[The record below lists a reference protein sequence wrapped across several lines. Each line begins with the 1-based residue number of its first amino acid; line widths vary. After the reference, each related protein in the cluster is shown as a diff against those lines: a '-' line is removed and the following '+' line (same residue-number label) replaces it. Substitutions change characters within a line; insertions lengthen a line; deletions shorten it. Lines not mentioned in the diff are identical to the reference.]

1 MGRVLAETDHHP
13 FATDTAIAAAFVL
26 FGWLSIALDGDRSQ
40 TGLTPTAALG
50 VVLVVVPLA
59 WRRRAPLAAL
69 ATLTLALVPYNIAGL
84 PNNLWYGNA
93 WLLAAYTAGVYGE
106 GRWRDPIRLASTA
119 LLIGSFFYGLLVLSP
134 TAVAPAGVLENL
146 LAVAA
151 NSAFVVWIWLLGDAT
166 RLRRLGERELA
177 ERTAQLERE
186 RAASAHRAVLDERI
200 RIARE
205 LHDVVA
211 HHVSLMGIQAGAARR
226 VLATRPRQAEQ
237 TLTTIEATS
246 REAVRELHRLLGFLR
261 HEQEEHPLTP
271 QPGLRHLDAL
281 LTQVREAG
289 LPVTLA
295 VEGHERPVPPA
306 VDLSAYR
313 ITQEALTNTLRH
325 AGPTAASVTLRYRE
339 RVLEVEVA
347 DEGRKAAA
355 NGHETGPG
363 GNGILGMRERA
374 GLLGGRLRAES
385 RPGRGFIVEASLPF
399 DGEPA

>member
-1 MGRVLAETDHHP
+1 M
-13 FATDTAIAAAFVL
+13 
-26 FGWLSIALDGDRSQ
+26 
-40 TGLTPTAALG
+40 
-50 VVLVVVPLA
+50 
-59 WRRRAPLAAL
+59 
-69 ATLTLALVPYNIAGL
+69 
-84 PNNLWYGNA
+84 
-93 WLLAAYTAGVYGE
+93 
-106 GRWRDPIRLASTA
+106 
-119 LLIGSFFYGLLVLSP
+119 
-134 TAVAPAGVLENL
+134 
-146 LAVAA
+146 
-151 NSAFVVWIWLLGDAT
+151 
-166 RLRRLGERELA
+166 
-177 ERTAQLERE
+177 
-186 RAASAHRAVLDERI
+186 LDERI

-226 VLATRPRQAEQ
+226 VLTTRPRQAEQ

-261 HEQEEHPLTP
+261 HEQEEHPLAP

-313 ITQEALTNTLRH
+313 ITQEALSNTLRH

-355 NGHETGPG
+355 NGHGTGPG
-363 GNGILGMRERA
+363 GHGILGMRERA

-385 RPGRGFIVEASLPF
+385 RPGGGFIVEASLPF